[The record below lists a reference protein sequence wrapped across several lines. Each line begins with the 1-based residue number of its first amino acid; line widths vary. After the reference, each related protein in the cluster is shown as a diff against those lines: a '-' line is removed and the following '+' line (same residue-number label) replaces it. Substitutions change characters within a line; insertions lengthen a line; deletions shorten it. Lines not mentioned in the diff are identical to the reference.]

1 MFLLMF
7 NAPNFYKFING
18 DDMKSIKIALTSMF
32 LILSSYASAVEISS
46 NVGLSSDYIWRGM
59 TQTNGDI
66 AVSGGFDLSTDM
78 GFYLG
83 TWASNADAVSTN
95 TSGVVTAKASMELD
109 IYLGFSGEMAENMT
123 YDVGYISV
131 IYPGNDAL
139 DFEEAYVGFNIYG
152 LSILYSDGQNNGPSY
167 SEIGYSVDAGPGSFG
182 ISYGEYED
190 TGDNTLVGYD
200 WNVGDF
206 SLGFYYFDFEAD
218 AAGSMTDDDGAY
230 VSLSRSF

>member
-1 MFLLMF
+1 
-7 NAPNFYKFING
+7 
-18 DDMKSIKIALTSMF
+18 MKSIKIALTSMF

-66 AVSGGFDLSTDM
+66 SVNGGFDLSTDM
-78 GFYLG
+78 GFYVG
-83 TWASNADAVSTN
+83 TWASNADMVSTN
-95 TSGVVTAKASMELD
+95 DAGVVTAKASMELD

-152 LSILYSDGQNNGPSY
+152 LSILYSDGQNDGPSY
-167 SEIGYSVDAGPGSFG
+167 SEIGYSVDAGPGSFN

-200 WNVGDF
+200 WGVGDF
-206 SLGFYYFDFEAD
+206 SLGFYYFDFEAHKNNTT
-218 AAGSMTDDDGAY
+218 GVDDDGAY

>member
-1 MFLLMF
+1 
-7 NAPNFYKFING
+7 
-18 DDMKSIKIALTSMF
+18 MKSIKIALTSMF

-59 TQTNGDI
+59 SQTQGDLS
-66 AVSGGFDLSTDM
+66 VNGGFDLSTDM
-78 GFYLG
+78 GFYIG
-83 TWASNADAVSTN
+83 TWASNANFTG
-95 TSGVVTAKASMELD
+95 TSMELD

-131 IYPGNDAL
+131 IYPGNDSL
-139 DFEEAYVGFNIYG
+139 DFEEAYVGFNIYS
-152 LSILYSDGQNNGPSY
+152 LSILYSDGQNDMPSY
-167 SEIGYSVDAGPGSFG
+167 SEIGYSVDAGPGSFS

-190 TGDNTLVGYD
+190 NGDNSLVGYD

-218 AAGSMTDDDGAY
+218 TANSSNVDDDGAY

>member
-1 MFLLMF
+1 
-7 NAPNFYKFING
+7 
-18 DDMKSIKIALTSMF
+18 MKSIKIALTSMF

-66 AVSGGFDLSTDM
+66 SVNGGFDLSTDM
-78 GFYLG
+78 GFYIG
-83 TWASNADAVSTN
+83 TWASNADMVTTDAN
-95 TSGVVTAKASMELD
+95 DKVTAKASMELD

-123 YDVGYISV
+123 YDIGYISV

-152 LSILYSDGQNNGPSY
+152 LSILYSDGQNDMPSY
-167 SEIGYSVDAGPGSFG
+167 SEIGYSVDAGPGSFN

-200 WNVGDF
+200 WGVGDF
-206 SLGFYYFDFEAD
+206 SLGFYYYDFEVNKNNSQGA
-218 AAGSMTDDDGAY
+218 DDDGAY

>member
-1 MFLLMF
+1 
-7 NAPNFYKFING
+7 
-18 DDMKSIKIALTSMF
+18 MKSIKIALTSMF
-32 LILSSYASAVEISS
+32 LILSSYASTADVSG

-66 AVSGGFDLSTDM
+66 AVNGGFDLSTDM

-83 TWASNADAVSTN
+83 TWASNASVGA
-95 TSGVVTAKASMELD
+95 ASMELD
-109 IYLGFSGEMAENMT
+109 VYLGFSGEMAENMT

-131 IYPGNDAL
+131 IYPGNDAA

-167 SEIGYSVDAGPGSFG
+167 SEIGYSVDAGPGSFN

-190 TGDNTLVGYD
+190 NGDNTLVGYD
-200 WNVGDF
+200 WNIADF
-206 SLGFYYFDFEAD
+206 TLGFYYYDYEDD
-218 AAGSMTDDDGAY
+218 ATVAGGADDDGGY
-230 VSLSRSF
+230 VSLSTF

>member
-1 MFLLMF
+1 
-7 NAPNFYKFING
+7 
-18 DDMKSIKIALTSMF
+18 MKSIKIALTSMF

-66 AVSGGFDLSTDM
+66 SVNGGFDLSTDM
-78 GFYLG
+78 GFYIG
-83 TWASNADAVSTN
+83 TWASNADMVTTDAN
-95 TSGVVTAKASMELD
+95 DKVTAKASMELD

-167 SEIGYSVDAGPGSFG
+167 SEIGYSVDAGPGSFN

-200 WNVGDF
+200 WGVGDF
-206 SLGFYYFDFEAD
+206 SLGFYYYDFEAHKNNT
-218 AAGSMTDDDGAY
+218 AGVDDDGAY

>member
-1 MFLLMF
+1 
-7 NAPNFYKFING
+7 
-18 DDMKSIKIALTSMF
+18 MKSIKIALTSMF

-66 AVSGGFDLSTDM
+66 SVNGGFDLSTDM
-78 GFYLG
+78 GFYIG
-83 TWASNADAVSTN
+83 TWASNADMVTTDAN
-95 TSGVVTAKASMELD
+95 DKVTAKASMELD

-167 SEIGYSVDAGPGSFG
+167 SEIGYSVDAGPGSFS

-200 WNVGDF
+200 WGVGDF
-206 SLGFYYFDFEAD
+206 SLGFYYYDFEAHKNNT
-218 AAGSMTDDDGAY
+218 AGVDDDGAY